1 MKKEKKAEAP
11 VLTSFGGKFVFEDC
25 RFRKL
30 RNGNK
35 IRVILELD
43 FDEEAYGVLGKLLEK
58 HVDVELREFIPEKVE
73 SEDEKKQH
81 RLDLEG
87 DAGGVGPEG
96 EA

>member
-1 MKKEKKAEAP
+1 MAKDKKKEEP

-58 HVDVELREFIPEKVE
+58 HVDVELREFIPEPVLD
-73 SEDEKKQH
+73 EDEKKQKK
-81 RLDLEG
+81 LFED
-87 DAGGVGPEG
+87 GVGPE
-96 EA
+96 A